1 MFKVYSSSAGSGKTY
16 TLTKEYLK
24 LALHSNSDTYFT
36 NILAVTFTNAAANEM
51 KQRILEM
58 LRRFSE
64 WEYGMDEPP
73 MLHDVVTELYPETL
87 TNEGQYQEVVQLIT
101 LRAQKVFRQILHRYS
116 DFSVMTIDKFTKKL
130 VSSFTDELG
139 LPFVFET
146 KLDSDLLGDAVDR
159 LLARIGEEGEEVLTD
174 VVEKYYRE
182 KAEEGKN
189 WGSLPAQIR
198 EASGTLLNEQSYL
211 QMLRVA
217 NLEMEDWIGIRNQ
230 MKKAVRVLEGEIK
243 AYAAQ
248 AMATIDSALLIDKN
262 FHQGNRGIHGYFSN
276 RAVGNKLWDTP
287 NAYVTKT
294 IEEDVWYGAKT
305 EKSIKDSIE
314 GIKTQLSGLFNDI
327 NTLHNHSIQKVTLYK
342 ELDRHLYNLSLLEE
356 IRKEFDIL
364 LKQKNQVHISDFN
377 KRVMEI
383 VSKEPIPFIF
393 ERLGEKYNHILVDEF
408 QDTSKLQFSNLLPLI
423 ENTLADGYFNLIVG
437 DAKQSIYRF
446 RGGDMDLILH
456 LANHQVFELTS
467 LLGDN
472 EYNNERLWSVD
483 SHLAVDYLKTN
494 RRSFREI
501 TGFNNQ
507 FFRFISNTQ
516 SSDFPLVGE
525 VYDSHFE
532 QEIPDFVKTGG
543 HVQVEFLAMK
553 SEEDSDEA
561 HDPIVLRSLELI
573 GELRAA
579 GYQWRDI
586 AILCRKKK
594 EATAL
599 ANALKEMGYPL
610 ISDDALLLGYSRSI
624 QFVVSFMQV
633 LQTSDNRLARYQTAY
648 LFHQVI
654 RHQNPTAAEY
664 GLLRKLCADHGLD
677 TFLSYFSVW
686 GIELS
691 AFQIRQLS
699 MFELCE
705 MLIRV
710 FGLFDNLS
718 ENQYIFRFLDIVLQF
733 STKQSNHL
741 GDFLLYWN
749 KEKDKI
755 SITIPDDTDALRI
768 TTIHKSKG
776 LEYPVVIVPYTH
788 WSVAPSALLSKM
800 WVDLEPLSYEEL
812 HLEGNASKK
821 LNSTMVSVS
830 KNLGE
835 TLIADQY
842 QDEKTRTLVENLNLL
857 YVAFTRPIQRLYI
870 LAKDEKKWER
880 GNSVHHWLHQF
891 IEDAGYTPQM
901 EAELRITYVLAEA
914 NAPCLHAHKPADTE
928 AYVLDQIIS
937 SDKTDRLRLRR
948 LADRIFD
955 VDTFELRS
963 DRLQKLRY
971 LLTKVKTENDIA
983 KSVQSMVREGIWTT
997 EEGNEVASH
1006 AVSIIKN
1013 QELKPFYQDGLKV
1026 LLNKQLLLPGGRL
1039 IDIDRMVT
1047 ESDGRNV
1054 FMSFIGGGKNETSK
1068 RNLARLIQAYAEM
1081 GQDAVGVVITLESEK
1096 IEWVN

>member
-1 MFKVYSSSAGSGKTY
+1 VFKVYSSSAGSGKTY

-24 LALHSNSDTYFT
+24 LALHSNVDTYFT

-64 WEYGMDEPP
+64 WREGMDEPP
-73 MLHDVVTELYPETL
+73 MLRDVVTELYPDTL
-87 TNEGQYQEVVQLIT
+87 NDEGQYQEVVQLIT
-101 LRAQKVFRQILHRYS
+101 LRSQNVFRQILHRYS

-159 LLARIGEEGEEVLTD
+159 LLARIGEEGEEILTD
-174 VVEKYYRE
+174 IVEKYYRE
-182 KAEEGKN
+182 KAEEGKS
-189 WGSLPAQIR
+189 WGALPAHIR

-217 NLEMEDWIGIRNQ
+217 NLEMKDWISIRNQ
-230 MKKAVRVLEGEIK
+230 MKKLVRDLERQMKQHACE
-243 AYAAQ
+243 
-248 AMATIDSALLIDKN
+248 AMAAIESALLIDKN
-262 FHQGNRGIHGYFSN
+262 FHQGNRGIYGYFSN
-276 RAVGNKLWDTP
+276 RAVGNKLWETP
-287 NAYVTKT
+287 NSYVVKT
-294 IEEDVWYGAKT
+294 VEEDVWYGAKT
-305 EKSIKDSIE
+305 EKSIKDAIEAIKSI
-314 GIKTQLSGLFNDI
+314 LLDAFNAIDDV
-327 NTLHNHSIQKVTLYK
+327 LQKEIQRVKLYTTI
-342 ELDRHLYNLSLLEE
+342 DQHLYNLSLLEE
-356 IRKEFDIL
+356 IRKEFDLL

-456 LANHQVFELTS
+456 LANHQVFELTN

-483 SHLAVDYLKTN
+483 SHLAVDHLKTN

-501 TGFNNQ
+501 TQFNNQ
-507 FFRFISNTQ
+507 FFRFVSQTQ
-516 SSDFPLVGE
+516 SEEFGLVGE
-525 VYDSHFE
+525 VYDGHFE

-543 HVQVEFLAMK
+543 HVQVEFLAMVSDEE
-553 SEEDSDEA
+553 SEEA

-573 GELRAA
+573 EELRTT

-654 RHQNPTAAEY
+654 RNQNPTAAEY
-664 GLLRKLCADHGLD
+664 GSLRKLSADHGLD
-677 TFLSYFSVW
+677 TFLSYFATW

-691 AFQIRQLS
+691 AFEIRQLS
-699 MFELCE
+699 IFELCE

-718 ENQYIFRFLDIVLQF
+718 ENQYIFRFLDVVLQF
-733 STKQSNHL
+733 TTKQSNHL
-741 GDFLLYWN
+741 GDFMIYWS
-749 KEKDKI
+749 KEKDNI
-755 SITIPDDTDALRI
+755 SITIPADTDALRI

-776 LEYPVVIVPYTH
+776 LEYPVVLVPYTH
-788 WSVAPSALLSKM
+788 WNVTPSPKLSKM
-800 WVDLEPLSYEEL
+800 WVDLETLTYEEL
-812 HLEGNASKK
+812 HVAGDESKK
-821 LNSTMVSVS
+821 LNSTMVSVT

-870 LAKDEKKWER
+870 LAKDEKKWDSSEK
-880 GNSVHHWLHQF
+880 VHHWLHQF
-891 IEDAGYTPQM
+891 IEDAAYTPKTD
-901 EAELRITYVLAEA
+901 EELRITYVLSEA
-914 NAPCLHAHKPADTE
+914 HAPCLHAHKAADNQE
-928 AYVLDQIIS
+928 YVLDQIIS

-971 LLTKVKTENDIA
+971 LLTKVKSENDIA
-983 KSVQSMVREGIWTT
+983 KSVQSMVKEGIWTKD
-997 EEGNEVASH
+997 EGDEVASQAIALIH
-1006 AVSIIKN
+1006 N
-1013 QELKPFYQDGLKV
+1013 PELSPLYQTGLKIV
-1026 LLNKQLLLPGGRL
+1026 LNKQLLLPGGRL

-1047 ESDGRNV
+1047 EEDGRNV
-1054 FMSFIGGGKNETSK
+1054 FMSFIGGGQNETSK

-1081 GQDAVGVVITLESEK
+1081 GQDAVGVVITLENEK